1 MRRETRRV
9 LAALSVTKSGLV
21 YDEQSTRLRKAD
33 GLEDTEIKGTTQSAP
48 E

>member
-9 LAALSVTKSGLV
+9 LVALSVTKSGLG

-33 GLEDTEIKGTTQSAP
+33 GLEDTEIKGKIQSTP